1 MNREIIMGCCEP
13 VLGPVENYYTKPT
26 IDRMLDEIS
35 SAITSGCC
43 ITPEEV
49 DEKIEEAISGITVS
63 GVTEEE
69 LNEAIASAKTEIEAE
84 IPSLDGYA
92 TQQWV
97 EDQQYITGVDLSNY
111 ALKSEIPTVPTSNTA
126 FTNDAG
132 YLTEHQSLSGYATEA
147 FVSAYTYDK
156 STIDEK
162 VAGGGSFDPSQY
174 YNKTATDAL
183 LDEKLDVTAYTPTDL
198 SNYYTKTE
206 VDNEIISAI
215 TDVEAEIPTVP
226 TSNTAFTNDAGY
238 LTEHQSL
245 SGYATEQWVE
255 DKHYITGVDLSNYA
269 TKAEIPVVPTSNTA
283 FTNDAGYI
291 TGVDLSNYATV
302 DNLTAA
308 TDDMAT
314 QTWVNNQGYLTEH
327 QSLTAYSTTQEVNTM
342 INQSV
347 SGKQDTLSAGTNIT
361 IVDNVISASGG
372 GGKAIKGGRGITV
385 TTGATADTVSFNLPI
400 SAGTGTYSLVE
411 GIGTTASGDYGS
423 HAEGDTTTASND
435 SAHAE
440 GNSTTASGAY
450 SHAEGLNTTASGH
463 ASHTEGYYTRATN
476 KSEHASGQYNVSN
489 KANNTFGD
497 SGNTL
502 FSVGNGTATSGRH
515 NAFEIRQNG
524 DIYVTSGSTDIKLQ
538 DSIVTS
544 TEKATWNAKPDVW
557 CGTSSQWSQISG
569 NTQPNTIYLVY

>member
-1 MNREIIMGCCEP
+1 MSCNGNVYNIGMGCCEP

-26 IDRMLDEIS
+26 IDRMLE
-35 SAITSGCC
+35 
-43 ITPEEV
+43 
-49 DEKIEEAISGITVS
+49 EKIPTSNTAFTNDAGYLTEHQHIKTINGLSLIGDGNIEIGTGGTIDLSNYYTTAQTDSLIESA
-63 GVTEEE
+63 VTRVEG
-69 LNEAIASAKTEIEAE
+69 E
-84 IPSLDGYA
+84 IPTIPTSNTAFTNDAGYLTEHQSLSGYA

-97 EDQQYITGVDLSNY
+97 RDQHYITGVDLSNY

-132 YLTEHQSLSGYATEA
+132 YLTEHQSLSGYATTA
-147 FVSAYTYDK
+147 FVSAFTYDK
-156 STIDEK
+156 ATIDEK

-183 LDEKLDVTAYTPTDL
+183 LDEKLYVTAYTPTDL
-198 SNYYTKTE
+198 SNYYNKTE
-206 VDNEIISAI
+206 VDNIIVSAI
-215 TDVEAEIPTVP
+215 TDVE
-226 TSNTAFTNDAGY
+226 
-238 LTEHQSL
+238 
-245 SGYATEQWVE
+245 
-255 DKHYITGVDLSNYA
+255 
-269 TKAEIPVVPTSNTA
+269 AEIPVVPTSNTA

-291 TGVDLSNYATV
+291 TSVDLSNYATK

-314 QTWVNNQGYLTEH
+314 KTWVNNQGYLTEH
-327 QSLTAYSTTQEVNTM
+327 QSLTAYSTTQEVNAM
-342 INQSV
+342 ITQSV

-361 IVDNVISASGG
+361 IVDNVISAQG

-385 TTGATADTVSFNLPI
+385 TTGTTADTVSFNLPI

-411 GIGTTASGDYGS
+411 GINTTANGEYGA
-423 HAEGDTTTASND
+423 HAEGDGTTASND

-440 GNSTTASGAY
+440 GNQTTASGAY
-450 SHAEGLNTTASGH
+450 SHAEGINTTASGY
-463 ASHTEGYYTRATN
+463 ASHTEGHYTRATN

-502 FSVGNGTATSGRH
+502 FSVGNGAGNNSRH

-524 DIYVTSGSTDIKLQ
+524 DIYVTSGGTDVLLQ
-538 DSIVTS
+538 DSIVSS
-544 TEKATWNAKPDVW
+544 TEKAAWNAKADIWVGDETAW
-557 CGTSSQWSQISG
+557 GQISG
-569 NTQPNTIYLVY
+569 STTNGTIYLVY

>member
-1 MNREIIMGCCEP
+1 MSCNGNVYNIGMGCCEP

-26 IDRMLDEIS
+26 IDRKLEEIT

-84 IPSLDGYA
+84 IP
-92 TQQWV
+92 
-97 EDQQYITGVDLSNY
+97 
-111 ALKSEIPTVPTSNTA
+111 TVPTSNTA

-132 YLTEHQSLSGYATEA
+132 YLTEHQSLSGYATTA
-147 FVSAYTYDK
+147 FVSAFTYDK
-156 STIDEK
+156 ATIDEK

-291 TGVDLSNYATV
+291 TGVDLSNYATK

-314 QTWVNNQGYLTEH
+314 KTWVGQQGYLTEH

-361 IVDNVISASGG
+361 IVDNVISAQGG
-372 GGKAIKGGRGITV
+372 G
-385 TTGATADTVSFNLPI
+385 ATYT
-400 SAGTGTYSLVE
+400 AGTG
-411 GIGTTASGDYGS
+411 IDI
-423 HAEGDTTTASND
+423 
-435 SAHAE
+435 
-440 GNSTTASGAY
+440 
-450 SHAEGLNTTASGH
+450 
-463 ASHTEGYYTRATN
+463 TN
-476 KSEHASGQYNVSN
+476 NVIS
-489 KANNTFGD
+489 
-497 SGNTL
+497 
-502 FSVGNGTATSGRH
+502 SV
-515 NAFEIRQNG
+515 
-524 DIYVTSGSTDIKLQ
+524 IKF
-538 DSIVTS
+538 
-544 TEKATWNAKPDVW
+544 W
-557 CGTSSQWSQISG
+557 CGTMTEYEQIS
-569 NTQPNTIYLVY
+569 QPDNNTIYLIHS